1 MPFGGQTYDPAQDKD
16 RLTRQLWAVKNL
28 MADGKWRT
36 LAAITEVVEAP
47 QQSVSARLR
56 DFRKEKFGSHTVDR
70 RSMAG
75 APRGVYEYRL
85 TLNSAPYFSKYL
97 NASEVDDSYT
107 GLLAWDVAKGDK
119 PLQEAIDWLTE
130 HGGMDRQ
137 KALSILLKKVWR
149 LL

>member
-36 LAAITEVVEAP
+36 LAAITEV
-47 QQSVSARLR
+47 
-56 DFRKEKFGSHTVDR
+56 
-70 RSMAG
+70 
-75 APRGVYEYRL
+75 
-85 TLNSAPYFSKYL
+85 
-97 NASEVDDSYT
+97 

-119 PLQEAIDWLTE
+119 PLQEAVDWLTE